1 MSGDQ
6 IAEGFMDENTR
17 CEECGQFPPDHD
29 PICPNNPALSVAN
42 PADVLKDLESRL
54 SKLEN
59 STTPDFEVIADLLA
73 KIESV
78 RSHVRP
84 CGDENS
90 SSGG

>member
-6 IAEGFMDENTR
+6 IADGFMDENTR
-17 CEECGQFPPDHD
+17 CEECGQFPPDHE
-29 PICPNNPALSVAN
+29 PICPNNPALSAAD
-42 PADVLKDLESRL
+42 PATVLEELEAKL
-54 SKLEN
+54 AKLEN
-59 STTPDFEVIADLLA
+59 SSTPDFEVITDLLA

-84 CGDENS
+84 CAGENS

>member
-1 MSGDQ
+1 MGDN
-6 IAEGFMDENTR
+6 IADGFMDENSR
-17 CEECGQFPPDHD
+17 CEECGQFPPDHE
-29 PICPNNPALSVAN
+29 PICPNNPDLNVSD
-42 PADVLKDLESRL
+42 PATVLKDLEARL

-59 STTPDFEVIADLLA
+59 STTPDFEVIAELLA

-84 CGDENS
+84 SRDESS